1 MRGTQ
6 ADHATLVVMAQNGD
20 VRARDELIAEH
31 LPLLYNIV
39 GRALSGHA
47 DVDDVVQETLLRAV
61 RDLRGLRAP
70 ESFRSWLVAI
80 ALRQIGTHR
89 YQRRMAFERTAAVDE
104 AGVIPADVD
113 LEAEVILQ
121 LHVARERHQIREAAR
136 WLDPA
141 SRVLFSLWWQERAG
155 WLSREEVAA
164 ASRVS
169 VAHAGVRLQRM
180 REQLELARTIVT
192 ALAAEPRCPRL
203 EETLAAWNGHPSPV
217 WRKRIAR
224 HTRGCPVCMGTTAER
239 VPTERLLLS
248 IAPLAVPT
256 TLTAALSAKGLMG
269 GTVSSAPAVAGTHA
283 AAHTGAVANGAHGSL
298 VVKVIHGVTAH
309 PWVGVAAGAV
319 LVTGVA
325 VVSTNSP
332 GTAQHVPVATTTA
345 PRTAVPSPGRT
356 LASTPPAPPVHP
368 SATPGTLVP
377 GVWSLESADR
387 PGQYLTYV
395 DDYATLSQVSA
406 VSAVQARRQASF
418 TVVHGLADQRCV
430 TFRAADGRYLR
441 HNYLRLRLS
450 SDDGSALFRRDA
462 TFCPRPGTVAGSV
475 TLWASNYPA
484 LALRHR
490 DGGIWLD
497 AGDGTKAF
505 GGQSSFLL
513 RTPWA

>member
-1 MRGTQ
+1 MGTQ

-20 VRARDELIAEH
+20 IRARDELIAEH

-80 ALRQIGTHR
+80 ALRQIGAHR

-104 AGVIPADVD
+104 AGVVPADGD

-121 LHVARERHQIREAAR
+121 LHVARQRRQIREAGR

-141 SRVLFSLWWQERAG
+141 SRVLFSLWWQEQAG

-192 ALAAEPRCPRL
+192 ALTAEPRCPRL
-203 EETLAAWNGHPSPV
+203 EETLAAWNGRPSPV

-224 HTRGCPVCMGTTAER
+224 HTRDCPVCMGTTAER

-269 GTVSSAPAVAGTHA
+269 GTVSSAHGVAGTHA
-283 AAHTGAVANGAHGSL
+283 AAHTGAAGTGVHGSL
-298 VVKVIHGVTAH
+298 VAKVVHGVTAH
-309 PWVGVAAGAV
+309 PWVSVAASAV
-319 LVTGVA
+319 LVTGAA

-332 GTAQHVPVATTTA
+332 GTAQHVPAA
-345 PRTAVPSPGRT
+345 PRTAGTAVPSPRQT
-356 LASTPPAPPVHP
+356 VTSTPPAPPPVHT
-368 SATPGTLVP
+368 SATPSSLVP
-377 GVWSLESADR
+377 GVWSLESADQ
-387 PGQYLTYV
+387 PGQYLSYMG
-395 DDYATLSQVSA
+395 DYATLSQVGAGSA
-406 VSAVQARRQASF
+406 EQARRQASF
-418 TVVHGLADQRCV
+418 TVVHGLANQRCV

-441 HNYLRLRLS
+441 HSYLRLRLS

-462 TFCPRPGTVAGSV
+462 TFCPRPGTLAGSV

-484 LALRHR
+484 LAFRHR
-490 DGGIWLD
+490 DGWIWLD
-497 AGDGTKAF
+497 ASDGTKTF
-505 GGQSSFLL
+505 GGESSFLL

>member
-1 MRGTQ
+1 MGTQ

-80 ALRQIGTHR
+80 ALRQIGAHR
-89 YQRRMAFERTAAVDE
+89 YQRRMAFERTAVVDE
-104 AGVIPADVD
+104 AGVIPAAGD

-121 LHVARERHQIREAAR
+121 LHVTRQRQQIREAGR
-136 WLDPA
+136 WLDPS
-141 SRVLFSLWWQERAG
+141 SRVLFSLWWQEKAG

-192 ALAAEPRCPRL
+192 ALAAEPRCPSL

-217 WRKRIAR
+217 WRKRIVR
-224 HTRGCPVCMGTTAER
+224 HTRDCPVCMGTTAER

-256 TLTAALSAKGLMG
+256 TLTAALSAKGLMV
-269 GTVSSAPAVAGTHA
+269 GTVSSAPGVAATHA
-283 AAHTGAVANGAHGSL
+283 AAHTSAVGNGAHGSL
-298 VVKVIHGVTAH
+298 AVKVVHGVTAH
-309 PWVGVAAGAV
+309 PLVSVAASAV
-319 LVTGVA
+319 LVTGAA
-325 VVSTNSP
+325 VVATNSP
-332 GTAQHVPVATTTA
+332 GTAQHGPAATTAA
-345 PRTAVPSPGRT
+345 PRTAVPSPSQT
-356 LASTPPAPPVHP
+356 AASTPPVHTSAAPG
-368 SATPGTLVP
+368 ALVP
-377 GVWSLESADR
+377 GVWSLESADQ
-387 PGQYLTYV
+387 PGQYLAYV
-395 DDYATLSQVSA
+395 GDYATLSPVGA
-406 VSAVQARRQASF
+406 ASAVQARRQASF

-441 HNYLRLRLS
+441 HSYLQLRLS

-484 LALRHR
+484 LAFRHR

-497 AGDGTKAF
+497 AGDGTKTF
-505 GGQSSFLL
+505 GGESSFLL